1 MLDTDLVTSPPSLLR
16 PRRSRWLQLNRPAS
30 ARRLRAPFRCAHFCS
45 IACFYFSLSL
55 TRTSYRA
62 AGVARSP
69 DLHLPAGATSGASAS
84 VLQPLHLRLAI
95 RRTWACWE
103 PLFSLLLDTVSDKTE
118 GDGSREAIEG
128 MSMSTELNE
137 ATRRRSRTVKTTGNI
152 PGNAPSRCW
161 EAHVQ
166 HEHAVPV
173 LDLGAQVPTA

>member
-1 MLDTDLVTSPPSLLR
+1 MASSSLN
-16 PRRSRWLQLNRPAS
+16 QPAS
-30 ARRLRAPFRCAHFCS
+30 ARPLRPHFAAHIFAQLLVFIFLSVLLARLIALLESLEARTCISLQVAQLLAALLLLLCS
-45 IACFYFSLSL
+45 
-55 TRTSYRA
+55 
-62 AGVARSP
+62 
-69 DLHLPAGATSGASAS
+69 ATPASAS
-84 VLQPLHLRLAI
+84 GHPTNL
-95 RRTWACWE
+95 ACWE

-137 ATRRRSRTVKTTGNI
+137 ATRRRSRSVKTTGNI

-173 LDLGAQVPTA
+173 RDLGAQVPTA

>member
-1 MLDTDLVTSPPSLLR
+1 MASTQPASQRPPSE
-16 PRRSRWLQLNRPAS
+16 
-30 ARRLRAPFRCAHFCS
+30 APFRCAHFCS

-69 DLHLPAGATSGASAS
+69 DLHLPAGGPVTSGASAS
-84 VLQPLHLRLAI
+84 ALFCNPCICVWPSDEPGLLGATLFTSARHSQRQNGG
-95 RRTWACWE
+95 RR
-103 PLFSLLLDTVSDKTE
+103 
-118 GDGSREAIEG
+118 IERSHRRDVDVHG
-128 MSMSTELNE
+128 AE

-173 LDLGAQVPTA
+173 LDLGAQVPHE